1 MCIITSVLCLSNGFV
16 NDIRN
21 LNNSRTHGNPYGI
34 KGPEPTKIISIQ
46 FNKMKKKNQK
56 EILLARECS
65 YKEKG
70 SSFLYNTA
78 HSVICEDYHFT
89 HIHKTLARLH
99 QFTKRGGLGT

>member
-46 FNKMKKKNQK
+46 FNKMKKKK
-56 EILLARECS
+56 
-65 YKEKG
+65 KKKKKK
-70 SSFLYNTA
+70 
-78 HSVICEDYHFT
+78 YHT
-89 HIHKTLARLH
+89 IRAV
-99 QFTKRGGLGT
+99 TKSNRRKS

>member
-46 FNKMKKKNQK
+46 FNKMKKKKTQK
-56 EILLARECS
+56 TIPSEQIQKLIEENHR
-65 YKEKG
+65 
-70 SSFLYNTA
+70 N
-78 HSVICEDYHFT
+78 
-89 HIHKTLARLH
+89 
-99 QFTKRGGLGT
+99 

>member
-46 FNKMKKKNQK
+46 FNKMKKKK
-56 EILLARECS
+56 
-65 YKEKG
+65 KK
-70 SSFLYNTA
+70 NTIPSEQLQNLIEEN
-78 HSVICEDYHFT
+78 H
-89 HIHKTLARLH
+89 RN
-99 QFTKRGGLGT
+99 

>member
-46 FNKMKKKNQK
+46 FNKMKKKTQK
-56 EILLARECS
+56 
-65 YKEKG
+65 
-70 SSFLYNTA
+70 NTIPSEQLQNLIEEN
-78 HSVICEDYHFT
+78 H
-89 HIHKTLARLH
+89 RN
-99 QFTKRGGLGT
+99 